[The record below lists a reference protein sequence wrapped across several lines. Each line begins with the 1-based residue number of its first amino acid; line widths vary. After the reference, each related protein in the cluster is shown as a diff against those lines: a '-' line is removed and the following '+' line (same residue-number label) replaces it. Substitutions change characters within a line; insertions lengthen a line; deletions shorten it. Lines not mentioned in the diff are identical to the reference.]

1 MTFDDFLER
10 YIIHPSPQDFQQL
23 QAFYDRAKEEFSP
36 LQAKMSS
43 DMYDQFTMS
52 YARLLMVQLKVYE
65 KQLNVEDFSQHAY
78 RLLGS
83 RVQFVSH
90 RYPIRP
96 PQKLR
101 HVWIPDSVDDPQ

>member
-52 YARLLMVQLKVYE
+52 YARLLMAQLKVYE
-65 KQLNVEDFSQHAY
+65 KQLNVEDFSQNAY
-78 RLLGS
+78 RLLGP
-83 RVQFVSH
+83 RVKFLSLH
-90 RYPIRP
+90 HPARP
-96 PQKLR
+96 PVKPR
-101 HVWIPDSVDDPQ
+101 HIWIPDSFDDAQ